1 MMMGDIVTAEPAHAD
16 FRPVE
21 FRGNGSEYFGIW
33 IVNLLLSIVTLG
45 IYSAWAKVRT
55 NQYFYSNTLVDGH
68 SFGYHAVPIQILKG
82 RILAIGLFVLYNL
95 LSAVN
100 PVLALIGA
108 LLLAVLLPWIIVV
121 ALRFRLRMTSYRNV
135 RFAFR
140 GDIGEAFIYYMML
153 PGLAI
158 AASVMLATFGA
169 AIFEGNFTAQLIAT
183 GLAALLW
190 LALFP
195 QVIMRKDRWRFG
207 NIQYGRTPLVRAN
220 FEAMPYYG
228 ALLAAAAV
236 VVLLIALVVAA
247 VTALGLSGAD
257 FKSDP
262 EAAVGFT
269 VVIFVGYLFSLFFGI
284 AVYTTIVRNHQFN
297 NLVIPNLAKT
307 RSNVSL
313 WSYLLLMA
321 GNAGLLLIT
330 LGFAYP
336 WVSVRTARYLADHT
350 QVRVDPAIEEVLGRT
365 ENADASFADEASE
378 VFDMD
383 IGLA

>member
-1 MMMGDIVTAEPAHAD
+1 MIGENITAESVHAD
-16 FRPVE
+16 FKPVE

-33 IVNLLLSIVTLG
+33 IVNLLLSILTLG

-68 SFGYHAVPIQILKG
+68 SFGYHAVPMQILKG

-100 PVLALIGA
+100 PILALAGI
-108 LLLAVLLPWIIVV
+108 LLFAVLLPWIIVV

-140 GDIGEAFIYYMML
+140 GDVGEAFIYYMML
-153 PGLAI
+153 PGLVI
-158 AASVMLATFGA
+158 TASAMLATFGA
-169 AIFEGNFTAQLIAT
+169 AIFQRDLTAQMIAM

-195 QVIMRKDRWRFG
+195 QIILRKDRWRFG

-220 FEAMPYYG
+220 FNARPYYL
-228 ALLAAAAV
+228 ALLASGVAV
-236 VVLLIALVVAA
+236 MLFIGLAIAA
-247 VTALGLSGAD
+247 VTALGLSGGNL
-257 FKSDP
+257 KSDP
-262 EAAVGFT
+262 TTAVGFT
-269 VVIFVGYLFSLFFGI
+269 VVIFVGYMFSLFFGI
-284 AVYTTIVRNHQFN
+284 TVYTTIVRNHQFN

-307 RSNVSL
+307 RSNINL
-313 WSYLLLMA
+313 WSYLLLMM

-336 WVSVRTARYLADHT
+336 WVSVRTVRYLANHT

-365 ENADASFADEASE
+365 ENADAAFADEASE

>member
-1 MMMGDIVTAEPAHAD
+1 MIGENITAESVHAD
-16 FRPVE
+16 FKPVE

-33 IVNLLLSIVTLG
+33 IVNLLLSILTLG

-68 SFGYHAVPIQILKG
+68 SFGYHAVPMQILKG

-100 PVLALIGA
+100 PILALAGA
-108 LLLAVLLPWIIVV
+108 LLFAVLLPWIIVV

-140 GDIGEAFIYYMML
+140 GDMGEAFIYYMML
-153 PGLAI
+153 PGLVI
-158 AASVMLATFGA
+158 TASVMLATFGA
-169 AIFEGNFTAQLIAT
+169 AIFQRDLTAQMIAM

-190 LALFP
+190 LASFP
-195 QVIMRKDRWRFG
+195 QIILRKDRWRFG

-220 FEAMPYYG
+220 FEVMPYYG
-228 ALLAAAAV
+228 ALLAA
-236 VVLLIALVVAA
+236 VAA
-247 VTALGLSGAD
+247 VATLVALAVAAMTTLGLNEGD
-257 FKSDP
+257 LKNDP
-262 EAAVGFT
+262 NSVVGLT
-269 VVIFVGYLFSLFFGI
+269 ILILVLYLFALFFAI
-284 AVYTTIVRNHQFN
+284 AVYTAIVRNHQFN

-307 RSNVSL
+307 RSNVNIR
-313 WSYLLLMA
+313 SYLALML
-321 GNAGLLLIT
+321 GNGCLLLIT

-336 WVSVRTARYLADHT
+336 WVMVRTVRYLANHT

-365 ENADASFADEASE
+365 ENADAAFADEASE